1 MSLHMMDRF
10 HPRRRREIQATIEAG
25 QLAKIDELG
34 LFDEQQLRPMAVLS
48 IQLLGLAALF
58 FGVLNLVVY
67 TARTHQ
73 FFPHV
78 TFWSFIVWVALN
90 IVGYFVILPI
100 HEIIHGIAFA
110 FWGGKPHFGAKLPF
124 ALYCGAKEQ
133 LFHRNS
139 YLIVGLAP
147 LVVITV
153 AGLLFILFSPS
164 LASYSLLALVG
175 NASGAAGDLWV
186 AEKLRQLPKDV
197 LVEDRETG
205 YSVWRIKKSVNQ

>member
-10 HPRRRREIQATIEAG
+10 HPQQRRAIQTAIDAG

-34 LFDEQQLRPMAVLS
+34 LFDDQQLRPMAVLS
-48 IQLLGLAALF
+48 IQLLGLATLF
-58 FGVLNLVVY
+58 FGVLNLVAY

-78 TFWSFIVWVALN
+78 TFLSFIVWVALN
-90 IVGYFVILPI
+90 IVSYFVILPI
-100 HEIIHGIAFA
+100 HEIIHGITFA

-133 LFHRNS
+133 LFHRNH

-147 LVVITV
+147 LIVITL
-153 AGLLFILFSPS
+153 AGILFILFSPT
-164 LASYSLLALVG
+164 LASYSLLAIVG

-186 AEKLRQLPKDV
+186 AEKLRQLPKNV
-197 LVEDRETG
+197 LVEDMETG
-205 YSVWRIKKSVNQ
+205 YRVWEIKKSVN